1 VESGFLF
8 FFNLAEIIFCF
19 FNGLI
24 DYKLM
29 NINLKDLEKQ
39 FHADGYRLGMKA
51 VEAGFSTHLL
61 YAAIK
66 NLHQLVDELA
76 DSFSEFAARQN
87 QKPACRK
94 GCHWCCHQPVFALE
108 YELDYL
114 HEYISVN
121 FEAEIQKRIFL
132 RAEEKRKELENLSGE
147 SLLNSKFPCP
157 LLENGTCSAYSA
169 RPVACRIYLS
179 SNLESC
185 LKFYRKPE
193 AKNSFPALLQLPM
206 RLGRMLNEGFKAALK
221 ANGLKAEE
229 FRIEEKL
236 TD

>member
-1 VESGFLF
+1 
-8 FFNLAEIIFCF
+8 
-19 FNGLI
+19 
-24 DYKLM
+24 M

-51 VEAGFSTHLL
+51 VEAGNSKNSL
-61 YAAIK
+61 YSAVK
-66 NLHQLVDELA
+66 KLHQMVDNLVD
-76 DSFSEFAARQN
+76 SFLEFAEKQN
-87 QKPACRK
+87 QKPACKK

-114 HEYISVN
+114 RDFISEN
-121 FEAEIQKRIFL
+121 FDFSTQNQIAA
-132 RAEEKRKELENLSGE
+132 RAGKKNKTLEKLSGE

-157 LLENGTCSAYSA
+157 LLDNGTCLAYLA

-179 SNLESC
+179 ANLETC
-185 LKFYRKPE
+185 LKFYHNPE
-193 AKNSFPALLQLPM
+193 DKNSFPALLELPM

-221 ANGLKAEE
+221 ANGFKVEE

-236 TD
+236 G